1 MELAQ
6 VEKINERDDNRS
18 AMVRV
23 PGYSCRKKEI
33 QMLWRNI
40 PALAFGVAVL
50 AGSAAPA
57 HAQWA
62 KCGGE
67 KDDCVMSSGAHNL
80 VRYGKDS
87 SWFYLE
93 VQGMTKV
100 PCNNAV

>member
-1 MELAQ
+1 
-6 VEKINERDDNRS
+6 
-18 AMVRV
+18 
-23 PGYSCRKKEI
+23 
-33 QMLWRNI
+33 MLWRNI
-40 PALAFGVAVL
+40 PALAFGIAVVAS
-50 AGSAAPA
+50 SAIPA

-67 KDDCVMSSGAHNL
+67 KGDCVMSSGAHNL

-100 PCNNAV
+100 PCNNAVMADPKHSDGKTCEYRPAPAV